1 MDAVPC
7 SLISV
12 LKSNVLFKELQ
23 QNKKRMYESLMIGIA
38 VSNEGKKSKR
48 QKIRNYVE
56 EVVPSYSMD
65 DFKSHFRITKSST
78 EEIIKLINTKRE
90 MRVKKGRPLISST
103 KEVLLSIWTLA
114 NQESFRGI
122 GDRFGVNKGHAHTIF
137 IDFCQK
143 MCRMIGKFI
152 RWPNDNLER
161 TVHKFE
167 ELRTVS
173 LPGVIGCVDGTH
185 IYIKAP
191 KEDSQSYYN
200 RKGRHS
206 ILLQIICDSEMRII
220 DAFVGWPGSA
230 NDSRVWQQSP
240 IYNKFLNESSRYLGD
255 KYYLLGDSAYPL
267 DTFLIVPYKDY
278 GNLTVK
284 QKNFNRKHSSIRV
297 VVEQTIG
304 LLKGRFRRLKYLD
317 MENISSMSKVV
328 MTSCILHNLCIN
340 QGDIDCIEDI
350 FVDDNNEP
358 AEDPISRNRTAAE
371 VKRNQL
377 ADLLMQN

>member
-1 MDAVPC
+1 
-7 SLISV
+7 
-12 LKSNVLFKELQ
+12 
-23 QNKKRMYESLMIGIA
+23 MYESLMIGIA

-48 QKIRNYVE
+48 QKARNYVE
-56 EVVPSYSMD
+56 KVVPSYSMD
-65 DFKSHFRITKSST
+65 DFKSHFRLTKSST

-90 MRVKKGRPLISST
+90 MKIKKGRPLISST

-114 NQESFRGI
+114 NQESFRDI
-122 GDRFGVNKGHAHTIF
+122 GDRFGVNKGHANTIF

-173 LPGVIGCVDGTH
+173 LL
-185 IYIKAP
+185 
-191 KEDSQSYYN
+191 E
-200 RKGRHS
+200 
-206 ILLQIICDSEMRII
+206 
-220 DAFVGWPGSA
+220 
-230 NDSRVWQQSP
+230 
-240 IYNKFLNESSRYLGD
+240 YLGD
-255 KYYLLGDSAYPL
+255 KYYLLGDLTYPL
-267 DTFLIVPYKDY
+267 YTFLIVPYKDY

-304 LLKGRFRRLKYLD
+304 PLKGRFRRLKYLD

-328 MTSCILHNLCIN
+328 MTSCILRNLCIN
-340 QGDIDCIEDI
+340 QGDIDCIEDA
-350 FVDDNNEP
+350 FVDDYNEP
-358 AEDPISRNRTAAE
+358 AEDPITRNRTAAE

-377 ADLLMQN
+377 ADLLMQK